1 MTLRWLATLP
11 FIAILLGIP
20 FVNRVESIVLGMP
33 LVLAWLAAW
42 LPISALI
49 MCVIY
54 LCDPA
59 NQIEQPDTGNQS

>member
-1 MTLRWLATLP
+1 MNLRWLATLP
-11 FIAILLGIP
+11 FIAILLGTP
-20 FVNRVESIVLGMP
+20 FVNRVEPIVFGMP

-54 LCDPA
+54 LRDPA
-59 NQIEQPDTGNQS
+59 NRIEQNDTGIQS